1 MVSKCEISILAIGGM
16 GQKVGEIVLEVFD
29 DII

>member
-1 MVSKCEISILAIGGM
+1 LCIVNERWKEFR
-16 GQKVGEIVLEVFD
+16 KVGEIVLEVFD